1 MTILGKILG
10 AVTDHEKFL
19 MAYFH
24 MDVEVLVW
32 FQDVEDIGLN
42 VSWDAFV
49 QAVRVKFGSTA
60 YDNPMKATT
69 QEHTAPMS
77 VPMVIDVSKIM
88 LHQMDQDF
96 RRISR
101 L

>member
-1 MTILGKILG
+1 MTTLGKILG
-10 AVTDHEKFL
+10 AATDHEKLL

-24 MDVEVLVW
+24 MDVEALVW

-60 YDNPMKATT
+60 YDNPMKD
-69 QEHTAPMS
+69 H
-77 VPMVIDVSKIM
+77 
-88 LHQMDQDF
+88 
-96 RRISR
+96 SR
-101 L
+101 THCSYKCSCGH